1 MRALFLEHD
10 HMSPPGPLAERLN
23 VRGFVVEERV
33 VVPAER
39 YASPNVT
46 FSFPAIDDFDVVVV
60 MGATWG
66 AWDDDT
72 IGAWLQPELQWLADL
87 HRARVPILGICFG
100 GQALARA
107 LGGSVSRAP
116 RPEIGFTNVLTN
128 EPELVAPG
136 PWFQFHYDRWTLPPR
151 SVEIA
156 RTPLA
161 SQAFVLDR
169 TLGLQFHPE
178 VTSAVLDTWME
189 DENFV
194 ASGTRS
200 AVAEDGQDLQV
211 LRAQVAAE
219 EPDSILRAYALLDAF
234 LDRISGLRLP

>member
-10 HMSPPGPLAERLN
+10 HMSPPGPLAERLSM
-23 VRGFVVEERV
+23 RGFAVEERV
-33 VVPAER
+33 VVPAEH
-39 YASPNVT
+39 YASPNVA
-46 FSFPAIDDFDVVVV
+46 FSFPATDDFDAVVV
-60 MGATWG
+60 MGAPWG

-72 IGAWLQPELQWLADL
+72 VGAWLQPELQWLTDL
-87 HRARVPILGICFG
+87 HRARVPILGVCFG

-107 LGGSVSRAP
+107 LGGSVARAP
-116 RPEIGFTNVLTN
+116 RPEIGFTHLLTD

-136 PWFQFHYDRWTLPPR
+136 PWFQFHHDRWTLPPR

-169 TLGLQFHPE
+169 TLAVQFHPE
-178 VTSAVLDTWME
+178 VTPAVLDKWLE
-189 DENFV
+189 DEDY
-194 ASGTRS
+194 AACGTRS
-200 AVAEDGQDLQV
+200 AVADDGQDLRV

-219 EPDSILRAYALLDAF
+219 EPGTIHRAYALVDAF